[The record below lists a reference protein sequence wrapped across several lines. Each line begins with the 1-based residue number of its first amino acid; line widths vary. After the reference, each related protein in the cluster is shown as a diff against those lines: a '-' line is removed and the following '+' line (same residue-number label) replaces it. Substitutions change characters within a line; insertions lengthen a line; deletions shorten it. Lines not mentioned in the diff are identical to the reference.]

1 MMSLVFESPILPV
14 LFLLGSLFLITC
26 NSALLHLGK
35 FKSKELL
42 RSSHAPLFFFRPVL
56 RKFFKQHEWENLYFC
71 ISLSKHIYELAY
83 AITAFFYLI
92 SLLPQLHHLVDRV
105 QSIDDWPPLF
115 AAGGS
120 IIGLSVVLDFVMRLL
135 GNLWSRP
142 LLKIAAPF
150 ASLYLLLLFP
160 LVGPLLKL
168 TRTLIHKIHFE
179 EEGEVVT
186 DRSKLREM
194 IRESELQ
201 NHLDPTDQK
210 LISSFVNFKER
221 VAKEIMVPRVDVY
234 SLSGETPLKE
244 AAKLFATEGYS
255 RIPIYKESLDE
266 IIGVALYKDLL
277 KCFANPEQDLN
288 APIETIAKPVLYSP
302 ENKKIALLLQEFR
315 NKQIHMAIIVDEYGG
330 TEGIVTIEDILEE
343 LVGEIED
350 EYDIGEAK
358 EFWELPGGN
367 WVVDAKMTLLD
378 IENQIGIRIPENP
391 DYETIGGY
399 VFHCAGTIPS
409 KGWRLSHDEFDLEVL
424 SSNERSL
431 KKIKIIP
438 RPIPHPENHTKYQ
451 K

>member
-1 MMSLVFESPILPV
+1 MISLFIESPLLP
-14 LFLLGSLFLITC
+14 LLMLLGSLFLTTC
-26 NSALLHLGK
+26 SSALLHLGK

-42 RSSHAPLFFFRPVL
+42 RSTGAPLFFFRSLL
-56 RKFFKQHEWENLYFC
+56 RKFFRQHEWENLYFC
-71 ISLSKHIYELAY
+71 ISITKHIYELAY
-83 AITAFFYLI
+83 AILAFFYLI
-92 SLLPQLHHLVDRV
+92 SALPSLHYLADKTP
-105 QSIDDWPPLF
+105 SSADWPPLLLV
-115 AAGGS
+115 GGA
-120 IIGLSVVLDFVMRLL
+120 IIGISVALDFIARLL
-135 GNLWSRP
+135 GSLWSRP

-150 ASLYLLLLFP
+150 ASIFLMLLFP

-168 TRTLIHKIHFE
+168 TRILIHKIHFE
-179 EEGEVVT
+179 DEGELVT

-201 NHLDPTDQK
+201 HHLDPSDQK

-221 VAKEIMVPRVDVY
+221 VAKEVMVPRVDVF
-234 SLSGETPLKE
+234 SLAGETPIRE
-244 AAKLFATEGYS
+244 AASLFAAEGYS
-255 RIPIYKESLDE
+255 RIPIYKETLDE
-266 IIGVALYKDLL
+266 IIGVVLYKDLL
-277 KCFANPEQDLN
+277 KCYAAPNQNLE
-288 APIETIAKPVLYSP
+288 APIDTIAKPVLYAP
-302 ENKKIALLLQEFR
+302 ENKKIALMLQEFR

-350 EYDIGEAK
+350 EYDVGETK
-358 EFWELPGGN
+358 DFWELPGGS
-367 WVVDAKMTLLD
+367 WIVDAKMTLLD

-424 SSNERSL
+424 ASNERSL

-438 RPIPHPENHTKYQ
+438 RPKPIGEN
-451 K
+451 